1 MKKSLEYYNVR
12 HLGMI
17 KVIEENDNS
26 LTITWD
32 ENDPVESQLNT
43 WTESDFINCIMERV
57 NDINREGKDLL

>member
-1 MKKSLEYYNVR
+1 
-12 HLGMI
+12 MI